1 MRPSRAQVEAAVGI
15 IMRVPGLFIIDYWW
29 QHDRNKSV
37 PQSMSLQGV
46 LNAVLTNLVLVH
58 GFLLLLLPISRVRS
72 LYTNFVSALLLLS
85 SHLLS
90 KYYIQMEESLAQDQ
104 HLDIDESFTR
114 RQVAAFLAHVVLAW
128 MVYELLDGPY
138 RPLLPILSCYTLP
151 VLARVFDF
159 PWESL
164 EVLHNFGNALM
175 CVSVACYLYSQ
186 LPSLISFLK
195 DAYLDTLLL
204 TMRFGWIG
212 LMTLFWNKLFVPTH
226 FLVFWLIEFCVKL
239 AEMYPTWESP
249 WYLLVLSSAS
259 GVCSSP
265 VTLVASSVTVSYL
278 AYLIL
283 SGTKA
288 FLHGSLSFLND
299 HPMHSGWTE
308 GITMLLLAL
317 QTGLTE
323 IKMPSRVA
331 VLLIILFIV
340 MSSLLQSVLEITEP
354 VVLALSASQ
363 SRQVGRHVRTLGM
376 CAFLAAFPL
385 HITWRLAS
393 LFPIDFWMM
402 IVLSS
407 CILTSVQVVGLL
419 VIYGLFV
426 YDAWRT
432 EPWEALD
439 DVIYVAR
446 ALTKVLEFLVAV
458 FVVGMGFWESTTG
471 KWNWANASILLVH
484 CYFNVWQRMQAGW
497 HSFLL
502 RREAVRKT
510 ESLPEASAEQL
521 LLHNDVCSI
530 CYSDMRA
537 ACVTK
542 CQHLFH
548 RTCLRKWLYIQ
559 DKCPLCHAHV
569 SLETPGESEPGE
581 SEPGGTSE
589 APEPRGTQEADAAS

>member
-46 LNAVLTNLVLVH
+46 LNAVLTNVVLIH

-72 LYTNFVSALLLLS
+72 LYTIFVSALLLLS

-90 KYYIQMEESLAQDQ
+90 KYYIQMEESLAQGQ
-104 HLDIDESFTR
+104 HGQHWDVDENFTR

-128 MVYELLDGPY
+128 MVFELLNGPY
-138 RPLLPILSCYTLP
+138 RPLLPVLSCYTLP
-151 VLARVFDF
+151 VLARMFGF

-186 LPSLISFLK
+186 LSSLIRHLK
-195 DAYLDTLLL
+195 DSYLDALLL

-226 FLVFWLIEFCVKL
+226 FLVFWLIEFSVKL

-249 WYLLVLSSAS
+249 WYLLILSSAS
-259 GVCSSP
+259 GICSSP

-288 FLHGSLSFLND
+288 FLHGSLRSLND
-299 HPMHSGWTE
+299 NPMHSGWTE

-363 SRQVGRHVRTLGM
+363 SRQVVRHVRTLGM
-376 CAFLAAFPL
+376 CVFLAAFPL

-407 CILTSVQVVGLL
+407 CILTSVQVLGLL

-432 EPWEALD
+432 DPWEALD
-439 DVIYVAR
+439 DIIYVAR

-502 RREAVRKT
+502 RREAVRKI
-510 ESLPEASAEQL
+510 ESLPEASTDQL
-521 LLHNDVCSI
+521 RMYDDVCSI
-530 CYSDMRA
+530 CYSDMRS

-569 SLETPGESEPGE
+569 SLEVPRE
-581 SEPGGTSE
+581 
-589 APEPRGTQEADAAS
+589 PEPDSNSNLPEPPGLQEVDAAS

>member
-37 PQSMSLQGV
+37 PQSMSLPGL

-58 GFLLLLLPISRVRS
+58 GFLLLLLPIPRVRS

-90 KYYIQMEESLAQDQ
+90 KYYIQMETSLSR
-104 HLDIDESFTR
+104 HLDADEGFAR
-114 RQVAAFLAHVVLAW
+114 RQATAFLAHIVLAC
-128 MVYELLDGPY
+128 MVFALLEGRS
-138 RPLLPILSCYTLP
+138 RPMLPILSCYTLP
-151 VLARVFDF
+151 VLARFLDF
-159 PWESL
+159 PPEAL

-186 LPSLISFLK
+186 VPALIAFLK

-226 FLVFWLIEFCVKL
+226 FLVFWLIEFCVKM
-239 AEMYPTWESP
+239 AESYPTWESP

-259 GVCSSP
+259 SVCASP

-278 AYLIL
+278 AFLTL

-288 FLHGSLSFLND
+288 FLYGSLTFLND
-299 HPMHSGWTE
+299 NPMHSGWTE

-340 MSSLLQSVLEITEP
+340 MSSMLQSVLEITEP

-363 SRQVGRHVRTLGM
+363 SRQFGRHARTLGM
-376 CAFLAAFPL
+376 CTFLVAFPL

-446 ALTKVLEFLVAV
+446 ALTKILEFVVAL

-497 HSFLL
+497 KSFLL

-510 ESLPEASAEQL
+510 ESLPEATPEQL
-521 LLHNDVCSI
+521 LQHNDVCSI
-530 CYSDMRA
+530 CYSEMRS
-537 ACVTK
+537 ACITK
-542 CQHLFH
+542 CQHFFH

-569 SLETPGESEPGE
+569 SVEP
-581 SEPGGTSE
+581 E
-589 APEPRGTQEADAAS
+589 AAPARDPDLPVAAEDDANQVDDAS

>member
-1 MRPSRAQVEAAVGI
+1 MTPSRAQVEAAVGV

-37 PQSMSLQGV
+37 PQSMSLPGV
-46 LNAVLTNLVLVH
+46 LNAALTNLVLVH
-58 GFLLLLLPISRVRS
+58 GFLLLLLPIPRVRS

-90 KYYIQMEESLAQDQ
+90 KYYILMEASLLQ
-104 HLDIDESFTR
+104 HLDVDESFTR
-114 RQVAAFLAHVVLAW
+114 RQVTALVAHVVLAC
-128 MVYELLDGPY
+128 MVFALLDGSH
-138 RPLLPILSCYTLP
+138 RPFLPVLSCYTLP
-151 VLARVFDF
+151 VLARVLNF
-159 PWESL
+159 PSESL
-164 EVLHNFGNALM
+164 EVLHNFGNASM

-204 TMRFGWIG
+204 TLRFGWIG

-226 FLVFWLIEFCVKL
+226 FLVFWLIQFCVKL
-239 AEMYPTWESP
+239 VETYPTWEGP
-249 WYLLVLSSAS
+249 WYVVALSSAS
-259 GVCSSP
+259 SICSSP
-265 VTLVASSVTVSYL
+265 VTLVASSVTVSYM
-278 AYLIL
+278 AYLTL

-288 FLHGSLSFLND
+288 FLHGSFTFFND
-299 HPMHSGWTE
+299 NPMHSGWTE

-363 SRQVGRHVRTLGM
+363 SRQFGRHLRTLGM
-376 CAFLAAFPL
+376 CAFLVAFPL

-426 YDAWRT
+426 YDAWRS

-439 DVIYVAR
+439 DVIYIAR
-446 ALTKVLEFLVAV
+446 ALTKILEFLVAV

-497 HSFLL
+497 QSFLL
-502 RREAVRKT
+502 RREAVR
-510 ESLPEASAEQL
+510 
-521 LLHNDVCSI
+521 D
-530 CYSDMRA
+530 
-537 ACVTK
+537 
-542 CQHLFH
+542 
-548 RTCLRKWLYIQ
+548 RKS
-559 DKCPLCHAHV
+559 V
-569 SLETPGESEPGE
+569 V
-581 SEPGGTSE
+581 
-589 APEPRGTQEADAAS
+589 